1 MMGAIAILTRL
12 QSRRLIVVRFT
23 AEETGFCLLQNDKI
37 GSGSHTASHSV
48 DGGNF
53 HAGDKAAGGL
63 ELVTHLQLV
72 QSLRISR
79 AIRPR
84 PHTPSWNAQGQLHV

>member
-1 MMGAIAILTRL
+1 MGAIAILTRL
-12 QSRRLIVVRFT
+12 QPRRLVVVRFT

-72 QSLRISR
+72 QRLKMRG
-79 AIRPR
+79 AI
-84 PHTPSWNAQGQLHV
+84 TPPPFAARGELYFYM